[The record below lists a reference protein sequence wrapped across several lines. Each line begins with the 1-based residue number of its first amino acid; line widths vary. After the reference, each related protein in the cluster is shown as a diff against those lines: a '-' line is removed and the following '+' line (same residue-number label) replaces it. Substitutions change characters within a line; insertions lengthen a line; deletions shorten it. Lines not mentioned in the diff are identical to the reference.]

1 MVLLHCSTTNSAPL
15 FRRMFHRFP
24 HCKTGSPCVY
34 QTIHQSRFSVACIGE
49 TRFTGELQWEKVK
62 KMRHRTTGIHRS
74 RGELLLRFT
83 EWFTAACFTGES
95 TVKKKKNF
103 TSFGQPNKA
112 DHLCQLWQSSSN
124 LFVDH
129 VCVWMCQ
136 CQKGPQYPLTKSSC
150 QPTVCAYEWR
160 CPIVK
165 WHLIVYCR

>member
-1 MVLLHCSTTNSAPL
+1 MQLGVEHILRGCGRRTSCMQASRHDCRHDTRGRRLLPEHVSHYISPSWETLSEHTNSGDAAAGLTTVTPTAL
-15 FRRMFHRFP
+15 DRGRVF
-24 HCKTGSPCVY
+24 
-34 QTIHQSRFSVACIGE
+34 E
-49 TRFTGELQWEKVK
+49 TVPEL
-62 KMRHRTTGIHRS
+62 
-74 RGELLLRFT
+74 
-83 EWFTAACFTGES
+83 
-95 TVKKKKNF
+95 KKKKNF

-112 DHLCQLWQSSSN
+112 DLLCQLWQSSSN

>member
-1 MVLLHCSTTNSAPL
+1 MLWSSGGTAWMGSTSQLRLTILPNTSFHTQAVLNP
-15 FRRMFHRFP
+15 RRAIGLRSCLGFLLSGSSNGLAGIMFLGF
-24 HCKTGSPCVY
+24 C
-34 QTIHQSRFSVACIGE
+34 
-49 TRFTGELQWEKVK
+49 
-62 KMRHRTTGIHRS
+62 TGI
-74 RGELLLRFT
+74 LIY
-83 EWFTAACFTGES
+83 
-95 TVKKKKNF
+95 KKKNF

-124 LFVDH
+124 LLVDH

-136 CQKGPQYPLTKSSC
+136 CQKGPQYPLTKSCC